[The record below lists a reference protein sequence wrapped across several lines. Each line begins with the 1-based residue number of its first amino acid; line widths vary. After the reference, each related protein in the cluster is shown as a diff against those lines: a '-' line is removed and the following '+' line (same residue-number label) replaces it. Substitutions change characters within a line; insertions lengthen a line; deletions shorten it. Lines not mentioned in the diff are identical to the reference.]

1 MNTILKN
8 IYTYLSEIMGNQ
20 LIHKF
25 LNLTSRNK
33 NQPRI
38 LTEIQSYD
46 RSQWKDSMDTR
57 YPGNAIHFL
66 LFSIH
71 PNSLLPENGK
81 QVIKQILSE
90 SFLSRFIQ
98 THKNAIFY
106 FVQKQQKKKNPLYI
120 ICYSNVLIRITMLLC
135 DGDAC
140 QIQVDRSWGW
150 DVGLLKI
157 LHTLNH

>member
-46 RSQWKDSMDTR
+46 HRTLS
-57 YPGNAIHFL
+57 FL
-66 LFSIH
+66 LLSFFFSED
-71 PNSLLPENGK
+71 LPDECDS
-81 QVIKQILSE
+81 IE
-90 SFLSRFIQ
+90 SKV
-98 THKNAIFY
+98 TCNT
-106 FVQKQQKKKNPLYI
+106 PGI
-120 ICYSNVLIRITMLLC
+120 IIAVSNYY
-135 DGDAC
+135 
-140 QIQVDRSWGW
+140 
-150 DVGLLKI
+150 
-157 LHTLNH
+157 